1 MLREWKLNFVMI
13 NGEEHGSVDLGVSD
27 EYISIPLQPIN
38 KKLYNRAKTKKEFKH
53 RLEEDL
59 EEREW

>member
-1 MLREWKLNFVMI
+1 MNFTML
-13 NGEEHGSVDLGVSD
+13 NGEEHGSVDLGMSD
-27 EYISIPLQPIN
+27 EYISIPLKPIN
-38 KKLYNRAKTKKEFKH
+38 KKLYSRAKAKKEFEQ